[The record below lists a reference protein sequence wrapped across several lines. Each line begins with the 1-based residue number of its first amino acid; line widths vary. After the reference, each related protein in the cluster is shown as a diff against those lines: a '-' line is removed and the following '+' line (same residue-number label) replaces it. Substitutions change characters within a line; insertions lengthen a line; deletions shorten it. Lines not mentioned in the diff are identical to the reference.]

1 MYLLDTNVLSEL
13 RKRRGDSGV
22 KQWVAKQSVADLAIS
37 VVTVIEIETGI
48 RRKERT
54 DPDQAQI
61 LTRWF
66 EQNVL
71 TGFADR
77 ILPLDLAAA
86 RRVAARTRPSA
97 PARRADR
104 GHRACSWPHRRHPE
118 HPRLRTRGR
127 RVPQPLVRHLISGS
141 CGVSRSARKRATMGS

>member
-1 MYLLDTNVLSEL
+1 MYLLDTNVVSEL
-13 RKRRGDSGV
+13 RKRRGDPGV
-22 KQWVAKQSVADLAIS
+22 KQWVTRQSAADLAIS

-48 RRKERT
+48 LRRGRT
-54 DPDQAQI
+54 DPDQARM

-86 RRVAARTRPSA
+86 RRVASLHLPDQAPPQHDALIAGTALARALTVVTRNT
-97 PARRADR
+97 RDF
-104 GHRACSWPHRRHPE
+104 E
-118 HPRLRTRGR
+118 RT
-127 RVPQPLVRHLISGS
+127 
-141 CGVSRSARKRATMGS
+141 GVEYLNPWSNS

>member
-1 MYLLDTNVLSEL
+1 MYLLDTNVVSEL
-13 RKRRGDSGV
+13 RKRRGDPGV

-48 RRKERT
+48 LRRERT
-54 DPDQAQI
+54 DPEQAQI

-71 TGFADR
+71 PGFAER

-86 RRVAARTRPSA
+86 RRVASLHVPDQAPQHDALIAGTALARGLTVVTRNT
-97 PARRADR
+97 RDFERA
-104 GHRACSWPHRRHPE
+104 
-118 HPRLRTRGR
+118 
-127 RVPQPLVRHLISGS
+127 
-141 CGVSRSARKRATMGS
+141 GVGCVNPWSDT